1 MSEPTVRA
9 HVFEQF
15 EPFAAARGLDFD
27 ALLADARI
35 ERAALADADNEISL
49 NAAASLLADA
59 AHRANDPCFG
69 LHWAEAFPK
78 GGSGVL
84 GYLLMN
90 AKTIRDGVKMIA
102 RYTSLHLDPIEVT
115 FTESEGFGRLE
126 WTFPPG
132 FTAPRMQYA
141 SFVMAL
147 AIVRLRKQIG
157 PAWSPVGVELEHREL
172 ECTQAVLRVLGPNA
186 KFNMPSNVLRLRESI
201 LNRTVD
207 SADERLFML
216 IRQLGDRLLA
226 ERKTASD
233 IVSMTRHAIVKS
245 IERGDCTLEDIAGE
259 LDLSPRVLRTQLSA
273 AGTNFE
279 TLLLDTRQGLAAIYL
294 RDTDLPLTE
303 IAYLLGFSEL
313 SAFTR
318 AARGWFGVP
327 PRVYRVELRQ
337 P

>member
-15 EPFAAARGLDFD
+15 ESFATARGLNFEV
-27 ALLADARI
+27 LLANAGI
-35 ERAALADADNEISL
+35 ERSALAEPDNEISL
-49 NAAASLLADA
+49 NAVASLFADA
-59 AHRANDPCFG
+59 AQCAKDPCFG

-78 GGSGVL
+78 GGAGVL
-84 GYLLMN
+84 GYLLSN
-90 AKTIRDGVKMIA
+90 ARTIREGVKMIA
-102 RYTSLHLDPIEVT
+102 RYTALHFDPIEMT
-115 FTESEGFGRLE
+115 FAESEGFGRLE
-126 WTFPPG
+126 WIFPAS

-141 SFVMAL
+141 SFAMAL
-147 AIVRLRKQIG
+147 VIVRLRKQIG

-172 ECTQAVLRVLGPNA
+172 ECGEAVLRVLGPNA

-201 LNRTVD
+201 LNRTID
-207 SADERLFML
+207 SADARLFAL

-233 IVSMTRHAIVKS
+233 IVSVTRRAIVKS
-245 IERGDCTLEDIAGE
+245 IERGDSTLEDVSGE
-259 LDLSPRVLRTQLSA
+259 LDLSPRALRTQLSA
-273 AGTNFE
+273 VGTNFE
-279 TLLLDTRQGLAAIYL
+279 TLLLDTRQGLAEIYL

-327 PRVYRVELRQ
+327 PKAYRVELRQ
-337 P
+337 H